1 MKHIQRKESV
11 RASNED
17 EIENVTHPYLS
28 DCMIIKTN
36 TFVPT
41 SVSEAETHTSAEVRV
56 SLFVI

>member
-1 MKHIQRKESV
+1 MRKESV
-11 RASNED
+11 RASYED

-56 SLFVI
+56 SLFIV